1 MGKTE
6 TAAQQ
11 AEREAA
17 EAAQA
22 DKGTVDEQAPIS
34 TESDDNGAV
43 VGYIGRDAADLADDG
58 GQATVTA
65 PGLAG
70 AASYREPVPPGG
82 HPADPTSYTAVG
94 SAAEDET
101 ALAKG
106 DAARIGGA
114 PDGTEGETETANP

>member
-1 MGKTE
+1 MSE
-6 TAAQQ
+6 TAAQK

-22 DKGTVDEQAPIS
+22 DKGTVEDQAPIS
-34 TESDDNGAV
+34 TESDENGAV
-43 VGYIGRDAADLADDG
+43 VGYIGKDAADLADEG
-58 GQATVTA
+58 GLPAVSA

-106 DAARIGGA
+106 DASRIGGE
-114 PDGTEGETETANP
+114 PDGTEGEAEEANP